1 MNLALY
7 CVNSRVNVMFIVH
20 LRLIGEAMVN
30 QVELTKNQTS
40 ELLSSSCSL
49 SDLIVWL
56 DGLGRRAT
64 LEVLEKKLLGL
75 EIEMGDLTKF
85 LGYAEDGYQRNIIKK
100 TEYYELVLICWKPGQ
115 KTQIHDHKGSDC
127 AFLILDGISTESLY
141 EFDGDNLVLSEV
153 RKYLPGEVCAAGE
166 PEIHQISNEEE
177 TNLVNLH
184 LYTPPLNNI
193 NIYEV

>member
-1 MNLALY
+1 
-7 CVNSRVNVMFIVH
+7 MFVVH
-20 LRLIGEAMVN
+20 LRLIGETVVN
-30 QVELTKNQTS
+30 QVELSENETL
-40 ELLSSSCSL
+40 ELLSNSRDL
-49 SDLIVWL
+49 SDLIMWL
-56 DGLGRRAT
+56 DDLGRRAT
-64 LEVLEKKLLGL
+64 LEVIEKKLLEL
-75 EIEMGDLTKF
+75 QIRTADLTKF
-85 LGYAEDGYQRNIIKK
+85 LGFDDDGYQRNVIKK
-100 TEYYELVLICWKPGQ
+100 TEHFELVLICWKPGQ

-127 AFLILDGISTESLY
+127 AFLILEGISTESLY
-141 EFDGDNLVLSEV
+141 KFDGDKLVFSEV

>member
-7 CVNSRVNVMFIVH
+7 CVNSRVNVMFVVH

-85 LGYAEDGYQRNIIKK
+85 LGYAEDAVSYTHLRA
-100 TEYYELVLICWKPGQ
+100 
-115 KTQIHDHKGSDC
+115 H
-127 AFLILDGISTESLY
+127 
-141 EFDGDNLVLSEV
+141 
-153 RKYLPGEVCAAGE
+153 
-166 PEIHQISNEEE
+166 E
-177 TNLVNLH
+177 T
-184 LYTPPLNNI
+184 
-193 NIYEV
+193 